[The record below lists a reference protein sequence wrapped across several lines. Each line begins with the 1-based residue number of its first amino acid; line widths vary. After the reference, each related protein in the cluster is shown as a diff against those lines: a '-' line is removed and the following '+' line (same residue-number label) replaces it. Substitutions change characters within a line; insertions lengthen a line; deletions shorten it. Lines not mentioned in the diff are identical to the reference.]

1 MWPTLTAREGRGL
14 PLSSDGAV
22 NVEGVKK
29 ISAQLRRRPR
39 IRGSFGFVRV
49 STTPWRAI
57 SFNVLTRLIELLVVT
72 TVLFSGFLLLPY

>member
-1 MWPTLTAREGRGL
+1 M
-14 PLSSDGAV
+14 
-22 NVEGVKK
+22 
-29 ISAQLRRRPR
+29 
-39 IRGSFGFVRV
+39 RGSFGFVHG